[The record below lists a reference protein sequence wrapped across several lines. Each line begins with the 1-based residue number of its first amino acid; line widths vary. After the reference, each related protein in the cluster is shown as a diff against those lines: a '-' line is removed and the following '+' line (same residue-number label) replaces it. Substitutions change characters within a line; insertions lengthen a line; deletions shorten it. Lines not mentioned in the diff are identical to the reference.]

1 MSPIVSPRPMASG
14 IGLRARAH
22 AYLTSQEGV
31 LGPPSC
37 CQPNHSAL
45 ITDRNQTDYDVTDS
59 GGQTDKRWSQMDR
72 RADTVEK
79 TDRQTDRQREDRQT
93 DRWTDRQ
100 EAERAIL
107 TVIEVFIWIEGD
119 LDT

>member
-1 MSPIVSPRPMASG
+1 
-14 IGLRARAH
+14 
-22 AYLTSQEGV
+22 
-31 LGPPSC
+31 
-37 CQPNHSAL
+37 
-45 ITDRNQTDYDVTDS
+45 
-59 GGQTDKRWSQMDR
+59 MDR

-79 TDRQTDRQREDRQT
+79 RDRQTYRQREDRQT

-119 LDT
+119 PRHLRDVGPGKLGDQGGRWAWSPAACGSLIRDSPDLRTDDVGRSQAQ